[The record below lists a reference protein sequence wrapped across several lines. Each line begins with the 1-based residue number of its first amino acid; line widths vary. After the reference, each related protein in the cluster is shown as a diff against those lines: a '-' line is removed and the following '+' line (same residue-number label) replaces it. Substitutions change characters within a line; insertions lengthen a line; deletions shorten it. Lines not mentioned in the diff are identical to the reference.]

1 MSLRNWSWEHTKG
14 LLIGLFSPIVLVPL
28 VIVIMAEFHN
38 YPFEYLWKQ
47 FLNID
52 MVRSKFLSLAIIANL
67 LWFYLTINREKYGL
81 GMGIIAG
88 TILYLPYVLY
98 VNVIQ

>member
-1 MSLRNWSWEHTKG
+1 M
-14 LLIGLFSPIVLVPL
+14 
-28 VIVIMAEFHN
+28 
-38 YPFEYLWKQ
+38 
-47 FLNID
+47 D

-67 LWFYLTINREKYGL
+67 FWFYLSLNRERYEL
-81 GMGIIAG
+81 GMGIILG

>member
-1 MSLRNWSWEHTKG
+1 MNFRHWGWEHTRG
-14 LLIGLFSPIVLVPL
+14 LLVGLFSPIVFVPL
-28 VIVIMAEFHN
+28 VIVIMAEFQN

-47 FLNID
+47 FLNMD
-52 MVRSKFLSLAIIANL
+52 MVRSKFLSLAIVANL
-67 LWFYLTINREKYGL
+67 LWFYLSLNRERYEL
-81 GMGIIAG
+81 GMGIILG

>member
-1 MSLRNWSWEHTKG
+1 MNFRDWSWEHTKG
-14 LLIGLFSPIVLVPL
+14 LLVGLFSPIVFVPL
-28 VIVIMAEFHN
+28 VIVIMAEFQN

-47 FLNID
+47 FLNMD

-67 LWFYLTINREKYGL
+67 LWFYLSLNRERYEL
-81 GMGIIAG
+81 GMGIILG

-98 VNVIQ
+98 VNMIQ

>member
-1 MSLRNWSWEHTKG
+1 MKLKTGNYE
-14 LLIGLFSPIVLVPL
+14 FSTLGMGTYERTFGW
-28 VIVIMAEFHN
+28 VIVIMAEFQN

-47 FLNID
+47 FLNMD

-67 LWFYLTINREKYGL
+67 LWFYLSLNRERYDL
-81 GMGIIAG
+81 GMGIILG

>member
-1 MSLRNWSWEHTKG
+1 MNFRNWSWEHTKG
-14 LLIGLFSPIVLVPL
+14 LLVGLFSPIVFVPL
-28 VIVIMAEFHN
+28 IIVIMAEFQN

-47 FLNID
+47 FLNMD

-67 LWFYLTINREKYGL
+67 LWFYLCLNREKWGL
-81 GMGIIAG
+81 AMGIIAG

-98 VNVIQ
+98 VNMIQ

>member
-1 MSLRNWSWEHTKG
+1 MNFRDWSWEHTRG
-14 LLIGLFSPIVLVPL
+14 LLVGLFSPIVFVPL
-28 VIVIMAEFHN
+28 VIVIMAEFQN

-47 FLNID
+47 FLNMD

-67 LWFYLTINREKYGL
+67 LWFYLSLNRERYEL
-81 GMGIIAG
+81 GMGIILG

-98 VNVIQ
+98 VNMIQ

>member
-1 MSLRNWSWEHTKG
+1 MNLRNWSWEHTKG
-14 LLIGLFSPIVLVPL
+14 LMIGFFSPIILVPL
-28 VIVIMAEFHN
+28 VIVIMAEFQN

-47 FLNID
+47 FLNMD

-67 LWFYLTINREKYGL
+67 FWFYLSLNRERYEL
-81 GMGIIAG
+81 GMGIILG

>member
-1 MSLRNWSWEHTKG
+1 MNIRDWSWEHTRG
-14 LLIGLFSPIVLVPL
+14 LLVGLFSPIVFVPL
-28 VIVIMAEFHN
+28 VIVIMAEFQN

-47 FLNID
+47 FLNMD

-67 LWFYLTINREKYGL
+67 LWFYLSLNRERYEL
-81 GMGIIAG
+81 GMGIILG

-98 VNVIQ
+98 VNMIQ

>member
-1 MSLRNWSWEHTKG
+1 MNLRNWGWEHTKG
-14 LLIGLFSPIVLVPL
+14 LIIGLLSPIVFVPL
-28 VIVIMAEFHN
+28 VIVIMAEFQN

-47 FLNID
+47 FLNMD
-52 MVRSKFLSLAIIANL
+52 MVRSKFLSLAIVANL
-67 LWFYLTINREKYGL
+67 LWFYLCLNRGKYGL
-81 GMGIIAG
+81 AMGIILG

>member
-1 MSLRNWSWEHTKG
+1 MNFRDWSWEHTRG
-14 LLIGLFSPIVLVPL
+14 LLVGLFSPIVFVPL
-28 VIVIMAEFHN
+28 VIVIMAEFQN

-47 FLNID
+47 FLNMY

-67 LWFYLTINREKYGL
+67 LWFYLSLNRERYEL
-81 GMGIIAG
+81 GMGIILG

-98 VNVIQ
+98 VNMIQ

>member
-1 MSLRNWSWEHTKG
+1 
-14 LLIGLFSPIVLVPL
+14 
-28 VIVIMAEFHN
+28 MAEFQN

-47 FLNID
+47 FLNMD

-67 LWFYLTINREKYGL
+67 LWFYLSLNRERYEL
-81 GMGIIAG
+81 GMGIILG

-98 VNVIQ
+98 VNMIQ

>member
-1 MSLRNWSWEHTKG
+1 
-14 LLIGLFSPIVLVPL
+14 
-28 VIVIMAEFHN
+28 
-38 YPFEYLWKQ
+38 
-47 FLNID
+47 LNID

>member
-1 MSLRNWSWEHTKG
+1 MNFRDWSWEHTRG
-14 LLIGLFSPIVLVPL
+14 LLVGIFSPIIFVPL
-28 VIVIMAEFHN
+28 VIVIMAEFQN

-47 FLNID
+47 FLNMD

-67 LWFYLTINREKYGL
+67 LWFYLSLNRERYEL
-81 GMGIIAG
+81 GMGIILG

-98 VNVIQ
+98 VNMIQ